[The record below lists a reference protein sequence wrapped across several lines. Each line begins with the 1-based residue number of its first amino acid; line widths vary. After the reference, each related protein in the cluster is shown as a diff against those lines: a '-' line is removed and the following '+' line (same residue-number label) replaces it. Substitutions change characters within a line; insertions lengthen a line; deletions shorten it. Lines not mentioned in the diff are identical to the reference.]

1 MICQFSAPFFSCLLI
16 FYLFTI
22 AFDDDFV
29 SCCWFFDQF
38 AMFSGLIFQLF
49 ADCLIICRVFW
60 PCICHVFWP
69 DLSAVA
75 DFWKFHD
82 PVGSSHNFYVTLC
95 FVFDPVALF
104 PRQVVS
110 RFLVDSNTFFPK
122 CIYIAH
128 LDSVFQNLLICSDWP
143 HDLVMTWVLNCK
155 SSSVFQNSSDIVTWY
170 CSHLKIFAWIWILG
184 RSNH

>member
-82 PVGSSHNFYVTLC
+82 PVGSSHNFLCYCLLWNWPRGSISTTWGLRFPGCFHHFSQSVFTSQILILC
-95 FVFDPVALF
+95 FRTSTFVAGFDPMALLWLGSCF
-104 PRQVVS
+104 DRPILYFRIPVTVS
-110 RFLVDSNTFFPK
+110 PGP
-122 CIYIAH
+122 I
-128 LDSVFQNLLICSDWP
+128 
-143 HDLVMTWVLNCK
+143 
-155 SSSVFQNSSDIVTWY
+155 
-170 CSHLKIFAWIWILG
+170 
-184 RSNH
+184 